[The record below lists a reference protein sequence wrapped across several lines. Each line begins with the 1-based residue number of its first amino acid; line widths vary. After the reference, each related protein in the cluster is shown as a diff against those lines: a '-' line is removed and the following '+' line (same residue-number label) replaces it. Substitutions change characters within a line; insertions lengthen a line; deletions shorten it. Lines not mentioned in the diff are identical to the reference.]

1 MIFGIDVFTF
11 IMSDNFWTVSF
22 VLLKFSS
29 DVIIIIPKAAKSLGE
44 RSSGTYMMKV
54 MNENSTS

>member
-44 RSSGTYMMKV
+44 
-54 MNENSTS
+54 